1 MPERVE
7 VRCYAG
13 GRGEETPRSVLLE
26 GRELPVWVERG
37 WVEQPAVLSGTER
50 RRVFQVRCQTGA
62 ACAWLKN
69 RTPAGRSPPGPARSS
84 DGAGSGHRPG
94 AR

>member
-37 WVEQPAVLSGTER
+37 WVEQPAALSGIER
-50 RRVFQVRCQTGA
+50 RRVFQVR
-62 ACAWLKN
+62 L
-69 RTPAGRSPPGPARSS
+69 PDGRRVRLTQEP
-84 DGAGSGHRPG
+84 DGGWTLTHPRPG
-94 AR
+94 E

>member
-13 GRGEETPRSVLLE
+13 GRGEETPRSALLE

-37 WVEQPAVLSGTER
+37 WVEQPGALSGIER
-50 RRVFQVRCQTGA
+50 RRVFQVRLA
-62 ACAWLKN
+62 D
-69 RTPAGRSPPGPARSS
+69 GRRVRLAQEP
-84 DGAGSGHRPG
+84 DGGWTLTQPEPDG
-94 AR
+94 

>member
-1 MPERVE
+1 MPDRVE

-37 WVEQPAVLSGTER
+37 WVEQPAVLSGIER
-50 RRVFQVRCQTGA
+50 RRVFQVR
-62 ACAWLKN
+62 L
-69 RTPAGRSPPGPARSS
+69 PDGRRVRLAQEPDGGWTLTEPVHGP
-84 DGAGSGHRPG
+84 
-94 AR
+94 

>member
-1 MPERVE
+1 MPDRVE

-37 WVEQPAVLSGTER
+37 WVEQPAALSGTER
-50 RRVFQVRCQTGA
+50 RRVFQVR
-62 ACAWLKN
+62 L
-69 RTPAGRSPPGPARSS
+69 PDGRRVRLAQEPNGGWTLTHPEPGP
-84 DGAGSGHRPG
+84 
-94 AR
+94 